1 MPTFARRRTDGLA
14 AANRMKA
21 DELEQLLGKKITG
34 WAEEETDQYYLM
46 LQLTYGKTVVFRSE
60 SPIYV
65 EVEQEQ

>member
-1 MPTFARRRTDGLA
+1 
-14 AANRMKA
+14 MKA
-21 DELEQLLGKKITG
+21 DELEKILGKKITG

-60 SPIYV
+60 SPIHV